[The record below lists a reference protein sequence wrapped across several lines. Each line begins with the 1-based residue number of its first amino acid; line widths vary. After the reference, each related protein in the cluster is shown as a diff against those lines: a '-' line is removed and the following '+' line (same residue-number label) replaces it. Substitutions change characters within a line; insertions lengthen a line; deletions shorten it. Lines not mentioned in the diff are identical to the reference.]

1 MPILENTVY
10 YLPGFG
16 GRLYTGLGEGLTSRG
31 FQVAGRETR
40 DEFKQLPFQQ
50 QIDTVANDLQ
60 DHFWSD
66 KSLVVVNS
74 FGGYLFLHAQAQ
86 LPPYP
91 GKVLLFSPI
100 VGDFQNEEIRMGF
113 VPPRSEVLLELAQA
127 GRFPCPLQA
136 EIHVGSEDWQSHP
149 TNVTAFGKAV
159 GIGVEVV
166 PGGGHMLGKEY
177 VGGVL
182 DRWLPSSLVAGSS
195 LQ

>member
-1 MPILENTVY
+1 MAVEKTVY

-16 GRLYTGLGEGLTSRG
+16 GQLHTGLGEGLTSRG
-31 FQVAGRETR
+31 FGVAGRETR
-40 DEFKQLPFQQ
+40 DDFKRMPFQD
-50 QIDTVANDLQ
+50 QIDTVATDLQ
-60 DHFWSD
+60 EHFWRKD
-66 KSLVVVNS
+66 ALVVVNS

-86 LPPYP
+86 MSPYP
-91 GKVLLFSPI
+91 GKVLLLSPI

-113 VPPRSEVLLELAQA
+113 IPPRAEVLLELAQT

-159 GIGVEVV
+159 GIEVEVV
-166 PGGGHMLGKEY
+166 PGAGHMLGKEY

-182 DRWLPSSLVAGSS
+182 DRWLPSSSVAGSS